1 MGKIQNITENM
12 PNAWKRSDHS
22 DGYILSFGIIDVTCY
37 GAFKRKSVE
46 EAKQLIEDLSKCNYR
61 APSETLGSS
70 SKLKGGLIKLN
81 QMTAVE
87 EKLDALMNK
96 IGNHKRRM
104 HSANE
109 VGTFDENEKKNSD
122 EKGLSYEGPYQVE
135 EA

>member
-1 MGKIQNITENM
+1 MGKIQKITENM
-12 PNAWKRSDHS
+12 PNAWKRFDHS
-22 DGYILSFGIIDVTCY
+22 DGYILSFSIIDVTCY
-37 GAFKRKSVE
+37 GAFKKKSVE
-46 EAKQLIEDLSKCNYR
+46 EANQLIEDLSKCNYR

-70 SKLKGGLIKLN
+70 NKLKGGLIKLN
-81 QMTAVE
+81 HMTAVE
-87 EKLDALMNK
+87 AKLDALMNK

-109 VGTFDENEKKNSD
+109 VGTFDESD